1 MFTMNN
7 ADNGL
12 GSGSGGGVDTIKID
26 LTNYA
31 LKEDTATKVD
41 LEALKTTVAGKIDK
55 EPQHHH
61 TIAEVDELQAELNAK
76 YDTSK
81 KYSYNVILSD
91 SEKIP
96 FLEDTKIINLDIT
109 TSKETSGYVMK
120 MDNSSGDFQVLK
132 NNVAIMSYNSA
143 LNHWII
149 SGNDLNNFMTNTNDV
164 LKNHYD
170 ALVILGNN
178 HSQTDT
184 NPDDGDKITLSPSDG
199 GTGGDTGGS
208 TDGGDS
214 GGSTGEDSGTTTTPT
229 IYHKEYSVSFSEV
242 GSIYYIPLCSADT
255 KYFEGKMYVKL
266 NSLSYPFM
274 IEIVYSSDAPNFCYI
289 HCLTEHRD
297 IIENNDLPIKFVKI
311 TNAKGYNETII
322 GLFVETD
329 NLEQSTN
336 STSVEYELIS
346 TYKLLDATKVIE
358 IMDLESLDIMPE
370 EFGKQYISNI
380 ANTA

>member
-120 MDNSSGDFQVLK
+120 MDSSSGDFQVLK

-208 TDGGDS
+208 TDGGDT

-229 IYHKEYSVSFSEV
+229 IYHKEYTFPEDEIELTEKCI
-242 GSIYYIPLCSADT
+242 SICSADT
-255 KYFEGKMYVKL
+255 EYFEGKLYILINGYGRLIL
-266 NSLSYPFM
+266 NV
-274 IEIVYSSDAPNFCYI
+274 VYSSVVQECSRCYKLFSQI
-289 HCLTEHRD
+289 EYGNKLNMPIAIEKFIYNSTGESIIRLRTHPREMVFENEAITLNSFEYKLVSPYKIDETTEF
-297 IIENNDLPIKFVKI
+297 PIYGFE
-311 TNAKGYNETII
+311 TETITKQTI
-322 GLFVETD
+322 TVD
-329 NLEQSTN
+329 NE
-336 STSVEYELIS
+336 
-346 TYKLLDATKVIE
+346 AT
-358 IMDLESLDIMPE
+358 
-370 EFGKQYISNI
+370 
-380 ANTA
+380 TA

>member
-96 FLEDTKIINLDIT
+96 FLENTKIINLDIT

-229 IYHKEYSVSFSEV
+229 IYHKEYTFTEEEV
-242 GSIYYIPLCSADT
+242 KDIELFIPICSYDT
-255 KYFEGKMYVKL
+255 EYFEGKLYILINGYGRLIL
-266 NSLSYPFM
+266 NV
-274 IEIVYSSDAPNFCYI
+274 VYSSIINELTDFYKLYSDVDDGSIINIPLYI
-289 HCLTEHRD
+289 MKCKISSTGEYKICL
-297 IIENNDLPIKFVKI
+297 
-311 TNAKGYNETII
+311 
-322 GLFVETD
+322 GLFSNQMTFENEEITY
-329 NLEQSTN
+329 N
-336 STSVEYELIS
+336 SFE
-346 TYKLLDATKVIE
+346 YKLLSPYKIDETTILNRGYTFERIITKTFTIDNE
-358 IMDLESLDIMPE
+358 TT
-370 EFGKQYISNI
+370 
-380 ANTA
+380 TA

>member
-96 FLEDTKIINLDIT
+96 YLEDTKIINLDIT

-208 TDGGDS
+208 TDGG
-214 GGSTGEDSGTTTTPT
+214 E
-229 IYHKEYSVSFSEV
+229 E
-242 GSIYYIPLCSADT
+242 
-255 KYFEGKMYVKL
+255 
-266 NSLSYPFM
+266 
-274 IEIVYSSDAPNFCYI
+274 
-289 HCLTEHRD
+289 
-297 IIENNDLPIKFVKI
+297 
-311 TNAKGYNETII
+311 
-322 GLFVETD
+322 
-329 NLEQSTN
+329 
-336 STSVEYELIS
+336 
-346 TYKLLDATKVIE
+346 
-358 IMDLESLDIMPE
+358 E
-370 EFGKQYISNI
+370 EFGAQRCGVCGAGTEECCGDSAKVWRGVPLRLSQS
-380 ANTA
+380 